1 MGHYYMIAILS
12 IIIKK
17 YIIILFL
24 LENEGISTCKISE
37 WKYRQTNIFFFFFI
51 FLINYFLE
59 GKQLLVRLGKY
70 CARLV

>member
-1 MGHYYMIAILS
+1 MIAILS

-37 WKYRQTNIFFFFFI
+37 WKYRQTNFFI

-70 CARLV
+70 YARLV